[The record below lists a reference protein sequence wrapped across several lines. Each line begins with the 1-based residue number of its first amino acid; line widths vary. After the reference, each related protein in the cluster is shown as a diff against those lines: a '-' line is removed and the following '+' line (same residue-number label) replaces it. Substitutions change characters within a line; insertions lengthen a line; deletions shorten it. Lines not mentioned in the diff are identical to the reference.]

1 MRSAGSGLRLM
12 AGHNSSTQTLICL
25 IIPYDM
31 TVQTHDCR
39 CIALAQLETALR
51 LYFERSDFFSV
62 ITLAGNAD
70 EILGKMLKT
79 KSIEGSLDQLKKAVG
94 AVHRHLFKEELPE
107 SVVAERANRAKNA
120 IKHGIGG
127 APTAT
132 FDAEEEARDM
142 LNRAIDNYW
151 VLEQSLTPAME
162 KFQRASISAA

>member
-1 MRSAGSGLRLM
+1 
-12 AGHNSSTQTLICL
+12 
-25 IIPYDM
+25 M
-31 TVQTHDCR
+31 TVQSHDCR

-70 EILGKMLKT
+70 EILGKMLKA
-79 KSIEGSLDQLKKAVG
+79 KDIEGSLDELKKAVA
-94 AVHRHLFKEELPE
+94 AVHRHLFNEELPE
-107 SVVAERANRAKNA
+107 SVVAERANHAKNA

-127 APTAT
+127 APTVT

-151 VLEQSLTPAME
+151 VLEQWLTPAME
-162 KFQRASISAA
+162 KFQRVSISAA